1 MTTRADRPADR
12 LKKRLQT
19 SAMYVGSLYG
29 GFSVMA
35 DNRSRWRLLQ
45 LKLARRRRG
54 SAPAKAVDAVPVRI
68 KRTGGKPFYI
78 RPGSSDTALV
88 AYDFH
93 YRHGRPPEE
102 LDGRR
107 LTRIVELGSNIGG
120 TLACT
125 AARYPHARL
134 IGVEPDADNAAL
146 ARRNVEPWADRCRVI
161 EAAIWDTDGL
171 VTIEPSSRSREEYGL
186 IVRLRQEND
195 PPELPSIRALSLTTV
210 LDQFDRDEPI
220 DYLFMDIEGTEERV
234 LRHNTTWAERVQA
247 IRVVTEGERGYQPE
261 DCARDLER
269 LGFRARVERIPVG
282 AFVVG
287 LR

>member
-1 MTTRADRPADR
+1 MTTTTDRPPDR

-19 SAMYVGSLYG
+19 SAMYLDSLYG

-35 DNRSRWRLLQ
+35 DNRSRWQLLQ
-45 LKLARRRRG
+45 LKMARRRT
-54 SAPAKAVDAVPVRI
+54 SPPATAADAVPVRI
-68 KRTGGKPFYI
+68 RRTGGEPFYI

-93 YRHGRPPEE
+93 YRHGRPPAE
-102 LDGRR
+102 LDGRP
-107 LTRIVELGSNIGG
+107 LTRIVELGCNIGG

-125 AARYPHARL
+125 AAGHPGAQL
-134 IGVEPDADNAAL
+134 VGVEPDADNAAL
-146 ARRNVEPWADRCRVI
+146 ARRNVEPWADRCRVV
-161 EAAIWDTDGL
+161 EAAIWDTDAE
-171 VTIEPSSRSREEYGL
+171 VTIDPSSRAREEYGL
-186 IVRLRQEND
+186 IVRLRREND
-195 PPELPSIRALSLTTV
+195 PPELPSIRALSLNTV
-210 LDQFDRDEPI
+210 LDQFDREEPI

-234 LRHNTTWAERVQA
+234 LRHNTAWAERVRA

-269 LGFRARVERIPVG
+269 LGFRARIERIPVG

-287 LR
+287 VR

>member
-1 MTTRADRPADR
+1 MTTPADRPADGFS
-12 LKKRLQT
+12 KRLQM
-19 SAMYVGSLYG
+19 SAMYLRSLYG

-35 DNRSRWRLLQ
+35 DNCSRWRLLQ
-45 LKLARRRRG
+45 LKVARRRG
-54 SAPAKAVDAVPVRI
+54 SPPAQAVDAVPVLI

-93 YRHGRPPEE
+93 YRHGRPPDE
-102 LDGRR
+102 LDGRP
-107 LTRIVELGSNIGG
+107 LTRMVELGSNIGG
-120 TLACT
+120 TLACA
-125 AARYPHARL
+125 AARYPDAQL

-161 EAAIWDTDGL
+161 EAAIWDTDGE
-171 VTIEPSSRSREEYGL
+171 VTIDPSSRSRQEYGL
-186 IVRLRQEND
+186 IVRPRQGSD
-195 PPELPSIRALSLTTV
+195 PPELPSIRALSLNTI
-210 LDQFDRDEPI
+210 LDQFDGEGPI

-234 LRHNTTWAERVQA
+234 LRHNTAWADRVQA

-261 DCARDLER
+261 DCARDVER
-269 LGFRARVERIPVG
+269 LGFRARIDRIPVG